1 MKRHKILALFTPVA
15 LLWHAVPT
23 AAQTAAAQ
31 TATPAANAAHTIVA
45 PAAEMEWKDG
55 PGSLPPG
62 AQFVLLQG
70 NPAEAGPLTLRLR
83 FPANHQIPPHIHPAS
98 EHVTVLSGTFH
109 VGMGERMDRTKT
121 TALSAESFAVVP
133 VGHAHYAFTG
143 SEPVTLQ
150 LHSTGPWGVTYVNP
164 ADDPRKR

>member
-1 MKRHKILALFTPVA
+1 MKRHKIIALFTPVA
-15 LLWHAVPT
+15 LLWQAGS
-23 AAQTAAAQ
+23 ASAQT
-31 TATPAANAAHTIVA
+31 TTPAAHASHTIVA
-45 PAAEMEWKDG
+45 LAAGMEWKDG

-83 FPANHQIPPHIHPAS
+83 FPANYQIPPHFHPAI
-98 EHVTVLSGTFH
+98 EHVTVLSGTLH
-109 VGMGERMDRTKT
+109 VGMGERMDRTKAN
-121 TALSAESFAVVP
+121 ALSAGSLVVVP

>member
-1 MKRHKILALFTPVA
+1 MTWQKIIVPFTAVA
-15 LLWHAVPT
+15 LLWQT
-23 AAQTAAAQ
+23 APAAAQ
-31 TATPAANAAHTIVA
+31 VAHASHTIVA
-45 PAAEMEWKDG
+45 LGAEMEWKDG

-70 NPAEAGPLTLRLR
+70 NPAEAEPLTLRLR
-83 FPANHQIPPHIHPAS
+83 FPANYQIPPHFHPAL

-109 VGMGERMDRTKT
+109 VGMGERMDRAKA
-121 TALSAESFAVVP
+121 TALPAGSFAVVP

-143 SEPVTLQ
+143 GEPVILQ

-164 ADDPRKR
+164 ADDPRQR

>member
-1 MKRHKILALFTPVA
+1 MKRHRMLALLAPIA
-15 LLWHAVPT
+15 LLWQAVP
-23 AAQTAAAQ
+23 AVAQTAA
-31 TATPAANAAHTIVA
+31 TPAAHTIVA

-83 FPANHQIPPHIHPAS
+83 FPANYQIPPHIHPAI

-109 VGMGERMDRTKT
+109 VGMGERMDRTRT
-121 TALSAESFAVVP
+121 TALSAGSFAVVP

>member
-1 MKRHKILALFTPVA
+1 VAVVLLTACALSGR
-15 LLWHAVPT
+15 T
-23 AAQTAAAQ
+23 APAAAQ
-31 TATPAANAAHTIVA
+31 GA
-45 PAAEMEWKDG
+45 PAAPTAHGSHVIVAHAPELDWKDG

-62 AQFVLLQG
+62 AQIVLLQG
-70 NPAEAGPLTLRLR
+70 NPAEAGPLTMRLR
-83 FPANHQIPPHIHPAS
+83 FPANYQIPPHFHPAV

-109 VGMGERMDRTKT
+109 VGMGERIDRS
-121 TALSAESFAVVP
+121 TAVALAAGSFSVVP

-143 SEPVTLQ
+143 SEPVTIQ